1 LLGVIGAVV
10 VPLLGGVFPVLLL
23 VASRQKGERV
33 PGVIY
38 RFLGNP
44 LLLVSIYVLFLI
56 SIFVHGL
63 VIWEDPVQRA
73 GALLVGAMVIA
84 MTIAVT
90 LRGAFARRLTIELR
104 EDQSEGEQALFSVT
118 AGGRPAVADV
128 RLKYAEGE
136 ERYDAAAGEI
146 PAFNSLR
153 QASFRVQR
161 SADAITQ
168 LKVWAHKV
176 TPEGYPEGIAG
187 LLHVH
192 QGEVTKRFDLKLL
205 KGQVVLQVAS
215 GACQVD
221 ITLAEGSDTPPGELF

>member
-33 PGVIY
+33 PGVVY

-44 LLLVSIYVLFLI
+44 VLLVGIYVLFLI

-63 VIWEDPVQRA
+63 VIWEDPVQRG

-90 LRGAFARRLTIELR
+90 LRGAFARRLTVELR
-104 EDQSEGEQALFSVT
+104 QDQSEGEQALFSVT
-118 AGGRPAVADV
+118 AAGRPAVADV

-136 ERYDAAAGEI
+136 ERYDAAAREI

-161 SADAITQ
+161 SADAPTQ

-176 TPEGYPEGIAG
+176 TPEDIAG
-187 LLHVH
+187 ILHVR
-192 QGEVTKRFDLKLL
+192 QGEVTKRFDLKLS